1 MEWNEK
7 GIERKR
13 IGMEWKEKE
22 MELRRNEIGMKKNW
36 TAGKEK

>member
-1 MEWNEK
+1 MDRN
-7 GIERKR
+7 
-13 IGMEWKEKE
+13 GMEWKEKG